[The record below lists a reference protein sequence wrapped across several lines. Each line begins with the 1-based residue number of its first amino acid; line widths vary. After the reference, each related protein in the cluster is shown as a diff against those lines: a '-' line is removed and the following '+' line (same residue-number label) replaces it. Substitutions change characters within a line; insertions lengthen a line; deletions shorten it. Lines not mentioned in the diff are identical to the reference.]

1 MIKLVGT
8 GIWVCIVTL
17 AAVYAS
23 ISMANAPPK
32 AEKADEKLVLE
43 AVKGDVNSI
52 PVFKDG
58 AVTGYFLVKLSYEA
72 DKAMLEKAVTPVPV
86 MITDELFT
94 SLVGDRMIDLSS
106 TKDFKLDEFKKHITE
121 IINKRAGVELIH
133 NVNVEQLDYISKDDL
148 ANHQGPEPVAGENG
162 KPLVAHKAEIPG
174 EKDARPAKH

>member
-32 AEKADEKLVLE
+32 AEKADEKLELE
-43 AVKGDVNSI
+43 AVKGDLNSI
-52 PVFKDG
+52 PVFRDG
-58 AVTGYFLVKLSYEA
+58 AVIGYFLVKLSYEA
-72 DKAMLEKAVTPVPV
+72 DKAKLEKAVTPVPV

-94 SLVGDRMIDLSS
+94 SLVGDKIIDIAN
-106 TKDFKLDEFKKHITE
+106 TKDFKLDAFKAHIAE
-121 IINKRAGVELIH
+121 VINKRAGEELVH

-148 ANHQGPEPVAGENG
+148 ANRQGPVPIADENG
-162 KPLVAHKAEIPG
+162 KPLVEHKAEIPG
-174 EKDARPAKH
+174 EKEARPAKH